1 MVNTIKNSVE
11 TSSQSITEQNEA
23 VMQRIN
29 RMVKENRKQWIHQVL
44 VTSMPVARRWA
55 NYRLKNGENFG
66 DFEDEI
72 LNVDAIERR
81 LYTSMAGTFFHHIQI
96 HGYDSKSAV
105 FVKQLEA
112 LRYYNRNDYVKVLA
126 KMRKAYVRNE
136 KNRSLEYLISKTSE
150 FIHKVNEIGNTAYQM
165 LLDGKEPDFE
175 TWSDKM
181 SLQDAVFEE
190 NKQFLKQTL
199 NHLEALRKNRVSLG
213 SSEIRLLL
221 YQKEGCR
228 REKLYSKAEAW
239 ITEIYESLPC
249 SDEREIAE
257 QTQIYREICQ
267 FVQEL
272 VPKVGYI
279 SVNMIQFIFD
289 RGYLSKTS
297 RDLLLKIKATIF
309 NLSMAVLIQYPL
321 KKLLHQVNEDLFLD
335 NLTDSDR
342 YVLEVAEAYE
352 PKLIVRVLCGSNYE
366 KYLALK
372 DKKA

>member
-11 TSSQSITEQNEA
+11 VLKDVEQQNAA

-29 RMVKENRKQWIHQVL
+29 RMVKENRKKWIHKL
-44 VTSMPVARRWA
+44 LITSMPVARRWA
-55 NYRLKNGENFG
+55 NYRLKHGENLG
-66 DFEDEI
+66 DFEEEI
-72 LNVDAIERR
+72 INVDLIERR
-81 LYTSMAGTFFHHIQI
+81 LYASMSSTFFHHIQI
-96 HGYDSKSAV
+96 HGYDSKASG
-105 FVKQLEA
+105 FVKRLES
-112 LRYYNRNDYVKVLA
+112 LDHYNRNEYIKVLA
-126 KMRKAYVRNE
+126 KMRKAYVHND
-136 KNRSLEYLISKTSE
+136 KSRSLEYLISKTSE

-199 NHLEALRKNRVSLG
+199 NHLESLRRNKVPLG
-213 SSEIRLLL
+213 PSEIRLLL

-309 NLSMAVLIQYPL
+309 NLSMAVLIQEPL
-321 KKLLHQVNEDLFLD
+321 KKFLRQVNENMLLGIF
-335 NLTDSDR
+335 NASDR
-342 YVLEVAEAYE
+342 YVLEVAEAYD
-352 PKLIVRVLCGSNYE
+352 PKLVVRNLCNSNYE
-366 KYLALK
+366 KYQALK
-372 DKKA
+372 KQPA